1 MSFDDLKSFNGM
13 KYSGMSVG
21 GVHNWNYPDGVW
33 EETKVAPDRW
43 KFKFTSL
50 KRRQVPAPVGS
61 GVPLKTQ
68 YHWYI
73 LGDQRVVKIDKDS
86 YETVMEGMKYKIGH
100 RRPYWKNFSYVY
112 PGQMTYRQKL
122 IQIFREMLK
131 QLEEEE
137 AGGVQ
142 QYLLQPLPE
151 SPLAQ
156 PLSRK

>member
-21 GVHNWNYPDGVW
+21 GAHHWNYPDGVW

-43 KFKFTSL
+43 KFKFTSH

-73 LGDQRVVKIDKDS
+73 LGNQRVVKIDKDS

-112 PGQMTYRQKL
+112 PGQITYRQKL

-137 AGGVQ
+137 AIGVQ
-142 QYLLQPLPE
+142 QHLLQPLPA

-156 PLSRK
+156 PLSRI